1 MISVN
6 LNVKKQEN
14 MTHRQD
20 RKQQRETNPRMTQM
34 FELMKKFFF
43 LSYCKYFHGLEQKYV
58 IINEQMGN
66 LSRKMETIKEN
77 QIKTVKLTMK
87 YLK

>member
-1 MISVN
+1 MN

-20 RKQQRETNPRMTQM
+20 RKQQRETNHKMTQM
-34 FELMKKFFF
+34 FELMKTFFF

-58 IINEQMGN
+58 TINEQMGN
-66 LSRKMETIKEN
+66 LSRKW
-77 QIKTVKLTMK
+77 KL
-87 YLK
+87 